1 MLLLRRNVVI
11 DDHTTGFYVVE
22 TDPSPISLM
31 FFLNVNGNTS
41 IWGIQWDTDQIE
53 TYMETLGIEDP
64 TPSLLE
70 GYFVEGLC
78 DDSAIVMVKEPM
90 GVQLGL
96 NFPKIGVFGKVDLLC
111 MQNTLALPV
120 YTLLERTWTISPVVQ
135 TEPTHMTEEDPLQ
148 LEKPFKETDFGDPD
162 YYKWLEK
169 QEDKQKRRL
178 YQAGGVQIFPKIK
191 YAGRSIAGMKR
202 KLEE

>member
-31 FFLNVNGNTS
+31 FFLNANGNTS

-64 TPSLLE
+64 NPSVLE
-70 GYFVEGLC
+70 GYFVEGLR
-78 DDSAIVMVKEPM
+78 DTSAIVMVKEPM

-96 NFPKIGVFGKVDLLC
+96 NFPTVGVFGKVDLLC
-111 MQNTLALPV
+111 MQHTLALPV
-120 YTLLERTWTISPVVQ
+120 YALLERTWTISSPV
-135 TEPTHMTEEDPLQ
+135 EPTQTTEEDPNR
-148 LEKPFKETDFGDPD
+148 LEEPFQEMDFGNPD
-162 YYKWLEK
+162 YYNWLEK
-169 QEDKQKRRL
+169 QEEKQKRRL
-178 YQAGGVQIFPKIK
+178 YQPGGVQIFPKIK
-191 YAGRSIAGMKR
+191 YAGRRIVGMKR

>member
-31 FFLNVNGNTS
+31 FFLNANGNTS

-64 TPSLLE
+64 NPSVLE
-70 GYFVEGLC
+70 GYFVEGLR
-78 DDSAIVMVKEPM
+78 DTSAIVMVKEPM
-90 GVQLGL
+90 GVQVGL
-96 NFPKIGVFGKVDLLC
+96 NFPKIKVFGKVDLLC

-120 YTLLERTWTISPVVQ
+120 YALLERTWTISLVVQ
-135 TEPTHMTEEDPLQ
+135 TNTTEEDPIR
-148 LEKPFKETDFGDPD
+148 LEEPFQFGNPD

-169 QEDKQKRRL
+169 QEEKQKRRL
-178 YQAGGVQIFPKIK
+178 YQPGGVQIFPKVK
-191 YAGRSIAGMKR
+191 YAGRRIVGMKR

>member
-11 DDHTTGFYVVE
+11 DDHITGFYVVE

-31 FFLNVNGNTS
+31 FFLNANGNTS

-64 TPSLLE
+64 NPSVLE
-70 GYFVEGLC
+70 GYFVEGLR
-78 DDSAIVMVKEPM
+78 DTSAIVMVKEPM
-90 GVQLGL
+90 GVQVGL

-111 MQNTLALPV
+111 MQHTLALPV
-120 YTLLERTWTISPVVQ
+120 YALLERTWTISSPVVQ
-135 TEPTHMTEEDPLQ
+135 TQTTEKDPIQ
-148 LEKPFKETDFGDPD
+148 LEEPFHEMDFGNPD

-169 QEDKQKRRL
+169 QEEKRKRRL
-178 YQAGGVQIFPKIK
+178 YQPGGVQIFPKIK
-191 YAGRSIAGMKR
+191 YAGRRIVGMKR

>member
-22 TDPSPISLM
+22 TDPLPISLM
-31 FFLNVNGNTS
+31 FFLNANGNTS

-64 TPSLLE
+64 NPSVLE
-70 GYFVEGLC
+70 GYFVEGLR
-78 DDSAIVMVKEPM
+78 DTSAIVMVKEPM

-96 NFPKIGVFGKVDLLC
+96 NFPTVGVFGKVDLLC
-111 MQNTLALPV
+111 MQHTLALPV
-120 YTLLERTWTISPVVQ
+120 YALLERTWTISSPV
-135 TEPTHMTEEDPLQ
+135 EPTQTTEKDPIRF
-148 LEKPFKETDFGDPD
+148 EKPFQEMDFGNPD

-169 QEDKQKRRL
+169 QEEKQKRRL
-178 YQAGGVQIFPKIK
+178 YQPGGVQIFPKIK
-191 YAGRSIAGMKR
+191 YAGRRIVGMKR

>member
-64 TPSLLE
+64 NPSVLE
-70 GYFVEGLC
+70 GYFVEGLR
-78 DDSAIVMVKEPM
+78 DTSAIVMVKEPM
-90 GVQLGL
+90 GVQVGL
-96 NFPKIGVFGKVDLLC
+96 NFPTVGVFGKVDLLC

-120 YTLLERTWTISPVVQ
+120 YALLERTWTIPPALQ
-135 TEPTHMTEEDPLQ
+135 TEPTQTTEEDPIQ
-148 LEKPFKETDFGDPD
+148 LEEPFQDMDFGNPD

-169 QEDKQKRRL
+169 QEEKQKRRL
-178 YQAGGVQIFPKIK
+178 YQPGGVQIFPKIK
-191 YAGRSIAGMKR
+191 YAGRRIVGMKR